1 VAPVNQELQPREF
14 ERLAGLV
21 FESSGIHLK
30 PEKAELLRSRLSR
43 RLRSLGLDS
52 FEEYWQLL
60 RHDDGQELR
69 RMLDQV
75 TTNKTEFF
83 RESAH
88 FEHLAKEALP
98 ALRARRGGRPLR
110 FWSAACSSGE
120 EAYSLAVCVAEALG
134 PQAPFSVVATDLSEQ
149 VLEKAEAGL
158 YPAESCA
165 RLPPAL
171 RDKYFSPRDHGA
183 WSAGAFLRSRVAFAR
198 FNLVRDPIPA
208 STLEPFDVILCR
220 NVMIYFDRPTQEAVV
235 GRLLSVL
242 RPDGWLYTGLSES
255 LVGIR
260 HGMRSDGPS
269 IYRPPDAPRR

>member
-1 VAPVNQELQPREF
+1 MDQELLPRDF
-14 ERLAGLV
+14 ERLSGLV

-30 PEKAELLRSRLSR
+30 PEKAELLRSRLTR

-52 FEEYWQLL
+52 FEAYWQML
-60 RHDDGQELR
+60 RRDDGEELR

-83 RESAH
+83 REDAH
-88 FEHLAKEALP
+88 FKHLASEALP
-98 ALRARRGGRPLR
+98 GLRIRRGGRPLR
-110 FWSAACSSGE
+110 LWSAACSSGE
-120 EAYSLAVCVAEALG
+120 EPYSLAICLAEALG

-149 VLEKAEAGL
+149 MLDRAVAGL
-158 YPAESCA
+158 YSEESCK
-165 RLPPAL
+165 RLPREL
-171 RDKYFSPRDHGA
+171 RAKYFKPQPDGT
-183 WSAGAFLRSRVAFAR
+183 WQVGPFLRSRVAFAR

-235 GRLLSVL
+235 GRMLTVL

-260 HGMRSDGPS
+260 HGLRSDGPS
-269 IYRPPDAPRR
+269 IYRPADAPRR

>member
-1 VAPVNQELQPREF
+1 MEQELLPRDF
-14 ERLAGLV
+14 ERLSGLV

-52 FEEYWQLL
+52 FEAYWQLL
-60 RHDDGQELR
+60 RRDDGEELR

-98 ALRARRGGRPLR
+98 GLRARRGGRPLR
-110 FWSAACSSGE
+110 LWSAACSSGE
-120 EAYSLAVCVAEALG
+120 EPYCLAICLAEALG
-134 PQAPFSVVATDLSEQ
+134 PQTAFSVVATDLSEQ
-149 VLEKAEAGL
+149 MLDKAVAGV
-158 YPAESCA
+158 YTEESCR
-165 RLPPAL
+165 RLPKDL
-171 RDKYFSPRDHGA
+171 RAKYFQPRGDGS
-183 WSAGAFLRSRVAFAR
+183 WQVGPFLRSRVAFAR

-235 GRLLSVL
+235 GRLLTVL

-260 HGMRSDGPS
+260 HGLRSDGPS
-269 IYRPPDAPRR
+269 IYRPADAPRR

>member
-1 VAPVNQELQPREF
+1 MEQELLPRDF
-14 ERLAGLV
+14 ERLSGLV

-52 FEEYWQLL
+52 FDAYWQLL
-60 RHDDGQELR
+60 RRDDGEELR

-83 RESAH
+83 REDAH
-88 FEHLAKEALP
+88 FGHLAKEALP
-98 ALRARRGGRPLR
+98 GLRVRRNGRPLR
-110 FWSAACSSGE
+110 LWSAACSSGE
-120 EAYSLAVCVAEALG
+120 EPYSLAMCLAEALG
-134 PQAPFSVVATDLSEQ
+134 PQTPFSVVATDLSEQ
-149 VLEKAEAGL
+149 MLDKAVAGA
-158 YPAESCA
+158 YSGESCK
-165 RLPPAL
+165 RLPREL
-171 RDKYFSPRDHGA
+171 RAKYFQPLPDGG
-183 WSAGAFLRSRVAFAR
+183 WQVGPFLRSRVAFAR

-235 GRLLSVL
+235 GRMLTVL

-260 HGMRSDGPS
+260 HGLRSEGPS
-269 IYRPPDAPRR
+269 IYRPADAPRR

>member
-1 VAPVNQELQPREF
+1 MNQELLPRDF
-14 ERLAGLV
+14 DRLSGLV

-52 FEEYWQLL
+52 FDAYWQLL
-60 RHDDGQELR
+60 RHDNGEELR

-83 RESAH
+83 REAAH

-98 ALRARRGGRPLR
+98 GLRIRRNGRPLR
-110 FWSAACSSGE
+110 LWSAACSSGE
-120 EAYSLAVCVAEALG
+120 EPYSLAICLAEALG
-134 PQAPFSVVATDLSEQ
+134 PQTAFSVVATDLSEQ
-149 VLEKAEAGL
+149 MLDKAVEGL
-158 YPAESCA
+158 YSEESCK
-165 RLPPAL
+165 RLPKDL
-171 RDKYFSPRDHGA
+171 RAKYFKPLADGT
-183 WSAGAFLRSRVAFAR
+183 WQIGPFLRSRVAFAR

-235 GRLLSVL
+235 GRMLTVL

-260 HGMRSDGPS
+260 HGLRSDGPS
-269 IYRPPDAPRR
+269 IYRPADAPRR

>member
-1 VAPVNQELQPREF
+1 MAGDF

-21 FESSGIHLK
+21 FQSSGIHLK

-52 FEEYWQLL
+52 FEDYWRLL
-60 RHDDGQELR
+60 QRDNGQELR

-83 RESAH
+83 REAAH

-98 ALRARRGGRPLR
+98 ALRARRGSRPLR
-110 FWSAACSSGE
+110 LWSAACSSGE
-120 EAYSLAVCVAEALG
+120 EPYSLAICLAETLG
-134 PQAPFSVVATDLSEQ
+134 PQAPFSIVATDLSEQ
-149 VLEKAEAGL
+149 VLDKAVAGVYTAECCRRMPAGL
-158 YPAESCA
+158 RA
-165 RLPPAL
+165 
-171 RDKYFSPRDHGA
+171 KYFDPRPDGG
-183 WSAGAFLRSRVAFAR
+183 WSAGRLLRSKVAFAR
-198 FNLVRDPIPA
+198 FNLVHDHIPA

-220 NVMIYFDRPTQEAVV
+220 NVMIYFDRATQEAVV

-269 IYRPPDAPRR
+269 IYRPADAPRS

>member
-1 VAPVNQELQPREF
+1 MDQELLPRDF
-14 ERLAGLV
+14 ERLSGLV

-52 FEEYWQLL
+52 FEAYWQLL
-60 RHDDGQELR
+60 RRDDGEELR

-83 RESAH
+83 REDAH

-98 ALRARRGGRPLR
+98 GLRVRRGGRALR
-110 FWSAACSSGE
+110 LWSAACSSGE
-120 EAYSLAVCVAEALG
+120 EPYSLAICLAEALG
-134 PQAPFSVVATDLSEQ
+134 PQTAFSVVATDLSEQ
-149 VLEKAEAGL
+149 MLDKAVAGV
-158 YPAESCA
+158 YSEESCK
-165 RLPPAL
+165 RLPRDL
-171 RDKYFSPRDHGA
+171 RAKYFKPLQDGT
-183 WSAGAFLRSRVAFAR
+183 WQVGPFLRSRVAFAR